1 MLALGRDL
9 SVAEVNKIFSA
20 HGSDSAGMD
29 HEAFIS
35 YMKDMKEKTASPEEI
50 KDALS
55 VFDIS
60 ANKDSTISIDELVNA
75 MKEMGDKNDLLSS
88 RECEILI
95 DRADIDGD
103 MKLNYR
109 EFVDYMMKQI
119 WEYPTKAV
127 SFNLNYHLQ
136 AFRSQWSCL

>member
-1 MLALGRDL
+1 MSNTVQLRVHLYLLNVQTMLALGRDF
-9 SVAEVNKIFSA
+9 SVGDVKKIFSA
-20 HGSDSAGMD
+20 HASDASGMD

-35 YMKDMKEKTASPEEI
+35 YMKEMKEKTASPDEI

-75 MKEMGDKNDLLSS
+75 MKEMGDSNDLLSS
-88 RECEILI
+88 RECDILTE
-95 DRADIDGD
+95 RADIDGD

-119 WEYPTKAV
+119 
-127 SFNLNYHLQ
+127 
-136 AFRSQWSCL
+136 